1 MSPTPFKTIST
12 NASTG
17 PRGLTELELLYKREM
32 PDAQSA
38 LATAARYH
46 FQNPGKSFRA
56 QLALTSG
63 LSLGLN
69 PQDNLHW
76 AAACELLHN
85 ASLIHD
91 DISDASTHRR
101 GQESIHQHFGADMAL
116 CLGDWMVAKAFELG
130 ARNSLHGGKLVCLLA
145 QAMQETCSGQ
155 ISDISQRECANLEDW
170 QRIAKGKTAPLLI
183 APIKGAAIAAGLNT
197 EQNEKLNTELQ
208 CLEKL
213 VGFCGLAYQGR
224 NDIDDIIPSS
234 RRSSDLDGRKPNLVV
249 SLFAQQGPSA
259 DEFNLWYQS
268 DDLSKLSY
276 WQKRIATSE
285 VILQANQSVDYWLL
299 QAELL
304 VLSVPP
310 QLQSVAAGLVASVK
324 KMTTNTHLIKHQGQ
338 IA

>member
-1 MSPTPFKTIST
+1 MSPTPFKNIST

-17 PRGLTELELLYKREM
+17 PRGLAELELLYKREM

-130 ARNSLHGGKLVCLLA
+130 ARNALHGGKLVALLA

-155 ISDISQRECANLEDW
+155 ISDITQRECANLEDW

-268 DDLSKLSY
+268 DDLSKLSH
-276 WQKRIATSE
+276 WQKRIATSD

-310 QLQSVAAGLVASVK
+310 QLQSVSAGLVASVK
-324 KMTTNTHLIKHQGQ
+324 QMTTNTHIIKHQGQ

>member
-1 MSPTPFKTIST
+1 MSPAQFNKTST
-12 NASTG
+12 TNTV
-17 PRGLTELELLYKREM
+17 GLKGLAELELLYKREM
-32 PDAQSA
+32 PDSQST
-38 LATAARYH
+38 LAPAARYH
-46 FQNPGKSFRA
+46 FKNPGKSFRA

-91 DISDASTHRR
+91 DISDVSTHRR

-130 ARNSLHGGKLVCLLA
+130 ARNSLQGGKLVTLLA

-155 ISDISQRECANLEDW
+155 ISDITQRECADIEDW

-183 APIKGAAIAAGLNT
+183 APIKGAAIAAGLNA
-197 EQNEKLNTELQ
+197 EHNEKLKTELQ

-259 DEFNLWYQS
+259 DDFNLWYQS
-268 DDLSKLSY
+268 DDLSKLSH
-276 WQKRIATSE
+276 WQKRIASSD

-310 QLQSVAAGLVASVK
+310 QLQSVTAGLVASVK
-324 KMTTNTHLIKHQGQ
+324 KMTTNTNIIKHQGQ

>member
-1 MSPTPFKTIST
+1 MSPAQLKNIST
-12 NASTG
+12 NNSLG
-17 PRGLTELELLYKREM
+17 SNGLAELERLYKREM
-32 PDAQSA
+32 PDAQST
-38 LATAARYH
+38 LAPAARHH
-46 FQNPGKSFRA
+46 FKNPGKSFRA

-63 LSLGLN
+63 LALGLN

-130 ARNSLHGGKLVCLLA
+130 ARNSLQGGKLVTLLA

-155 ISDISQRECANLEDW
+155 ISDITQRECANIEDW

-183 APIKGAAIAAGLNT
+183 APIKGAAIAAGLNA
-197 EQNEKLNTELQ
+197 EQNEKLNAELQ

-213 VGFCGLAYQGR
+213 VGYCGLAYQGR
-224 NDIDDIIPSS
+224 NDIDDIIPST

-259 DEFNLWYQS
+259 DDFNLWYQS
-268 DDLSKLSY
+268 DDLSKLSH
-276 WQKRIATSE
+276 WQKRIATSD

-310 QLQSVAAGLVASVK
+310 QLQSVTAGLVASVK
-324 KMTTNTHLIKHQGQ
+324 KMTTNTHIIKHQGQ

>member
-1 MSPTPFKTIST
+1 MSPAQFNKTST
-12 NASTG
+12 ANTV
-17 PRGLTELELLYKREM
+17 GLKGLAELELLYKREM
-32 PDAQSA
+32 PDAQST
-38 LATAARYH
+38 LAPAARYH

-130 ARNSLHGGKLVCLLA
+130 ARNSLQGGKLVTLLA

-155 ISDISQRECANLEDW
+155 ISDITQRECADIEDW

-183 APIKGAAIAAGLNT
+183 APIKGAAIAAGLNA
-197 EQNEKLNTELQ
+197 EHNE
-208 CLEKL
+208 
-213 VGFCGLAYQGR
+213 
-224 NDIDDIIPSS
+224 SS
-234 RRSSDLDGRKPNLVV
+234 RQNCSALKNSSD
-249 SLFAQQGPSA
+249 F
-259 DEFNLWYQS
+259 
-268 DDLSKLSY
+268 
-276 WQKRIATSE
+276 
-285 VILQANQSVDYWLL
+285 
-299 QAELL
+299 
-304 VLSVPP
+304 
-310 QLQSVAAGLVASVK
+310 VA
-324 KMTTNTHLIKHQGQ
+324 
-338 IA
+338 

>member
-1 MSPTPFKTIST
+1 MSPTPFKNIST

-17 PRGLTELELLYKREM
+17 PRGLAELELLYKGEM

-38 LATAARYH
+38 LAPAARYH

-130 ARNSLHGGKLVCLLA
+130 ARNALHGGKLVALLA

-155 ISDISQRECANLEDW
+155 ISDITQRECANLEDW

-268 DDLSKLSY
+268 DDLSKLSH
-276 WQKRIATSE
+276 WQKRIATSD
-285 VILQANQSVDYWLL
+285 VILQANQSVDYWLV

-304 VLSVPP
+304 VLSAPP
-310 QLQSVAAGLVASVK
+310 QLQSVSAGLVASVK
-324 KMTTNTHLIKHQGQ
+324 QMTTNTHIIKHQGQ

>member
-1 MSPTPFKTIST
+1 
-12 NASTG
+12 
-17 PRGLTELELLYKREM
+17 M
-32 PDAQSA
+32 PDAQST
-38 LATAARYH
+38 LAPAARYH

-63 LSLGLN
+63 ISLGLN
-69 PQDNLHW
+69 QQDNLHW

-130 ARNSLHGGKLVCLLA
+130 ARNSLHGGKLVTLLA

-155 ISDISQRECANLEDW
+155 ISDITQRECANLDDW

-183 APIKGAAIAAGLNT
+183 APIKGAAIAAGLDV
-197 EQNEKLNTELQ
+197 ELNAQFQ

-234 RRSSDLDGRKPNLVV
+234 HRSSDLDGRKPNLVV
-249 SLFAQQGPSA
+249 SLFAQQGQISN
-259 DEFNLWYQS
+259 DFNLWYQS
-268 DDLSKLSY
+268 DDVSKLSH
-276 WQKRIATSE
+276 WQKRIATSD
-285 VILQANQSVDYWLL
+285 VILQANQSVDYWLA
-299 QAELL
+299 QAEVLI
-304 VLSVPP
+304 LSVPP
-310 QLQSVAAGLVASVK
+310 QLQAVTAGIVTSVK
-324 KMTTNTHLIKHQGQ
+324 GTKTTNIIKHQGR